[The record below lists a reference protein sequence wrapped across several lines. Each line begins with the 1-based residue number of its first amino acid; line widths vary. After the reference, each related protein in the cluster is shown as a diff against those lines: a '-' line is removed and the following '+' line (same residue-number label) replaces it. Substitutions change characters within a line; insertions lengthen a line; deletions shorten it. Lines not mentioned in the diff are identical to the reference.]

1 MEKTSR
7 AVVFAHYDKDF
18 IVDDY
23 VLYYLKELRTVCN
36 CLVFVSCNELARGEE
51 QKLNGLADYI
61 IAEKHS
67 EYDFGSYKR
76 GYFFLKN
83 NGKFKEF
90 DELLFVNDSCFGPLY
105 PLSTVF
111 EKMKNSEADFW
122 GITRNH
128 RGMKFVDDKIKFC
141 PRPHIQSYFIAFRR
155 SVFESEIFEKFME
168 NICEHEEKNRIIEKY
183 EIGLSE
189 TLEQYGFKSDEYVK
203 FLYGLDNP
211 MLKMWRFMLL
221 FGKLPFLKC
230 SLLRLVNKN
239 LVTCYRW
246 KKVVQDNFEYPVEL
260 IETNLKR
267 TICSE
272 FNPNTTFGYVRV
284 GWFSFLQL
292 LPRKPRVILLKF
304 TSKFLKFMID

>member
-1 MEKTSR
+1 MKKVSR

-23 VLYYLKELRTVCN
+23 VLYYLKELRTVCD
-36 CLVFVSCNELARGEE
+36 CLVFVSCNELAQGEE
-51 QKLNGLADYI
+51 QKLNGLADCI

-83 NGKFKEF
+83 NEKFKEF

-105 PLSTVF
+105 PLVRVF
-111 EKMKNSEADFW
+111 EKMENTNADFW
-122 GITRNH
+122 GITRNYY
-128 RGMKFVDDKIKFC
+128 GIKIDNGTMKSC
-141 PRPHIQSYFIAFRR
+141 PRPHIQSYFIVFKRV
-155 SVFESEIFEKFME
+155 VFESEIFEKFME
-168 NICEHEEKNRIIEKY
+168 NICAQEDKGRIIEKY

-189 TLEQYGFKSDEYVK
+189 TLERYGFKSDEFVK

-211 MLKMWRFMLL
+211 MLKMWRFMVL
-221 FGKLPFLKC
+221 FGRLPFLKC
-230 SLLRLVNKN
+230 GLLRLANKN
-239 LVTCYRW
+239 LTTCYRW
-246 KKVVQDNFEYPVEL
+246 KKIVQDNFEYPVEI

-267 TICSE
+267 TMRSKL
-272 FNPNTTFGYVRV
+272 NPKTTFGYVKV
-284 GWFSFLQL
+284 FWFSFLQF
-292 LPRKPRVILLKF
+292 LPRKLRVFLIKF